1 MSWHRFLP
9 RFASAVWP
17 TPCHDLT
24 GSFWAPILAAL
35 RPGRTVAAG
44 ASYAPC
50 ERCGALVRGAHSCG
64 AVRPADSQR
73 QAAAPESSPPSAA
86 SALDNAGISALAA
99 LVLRAELLS
108 LGVDSPPLPPE
119 VVALARS
126 FAGRALRACRTAEPA
141 PQLSLDLSPVPS
153 PPGEHVN

>member
-35 RPGRTVAAG
+35 RPGRSDAAR

-50 ERCGALVRGAHSCG
+50 ERCGTLVRGAHTCG
-64 AVRPADSQR
+64 AS
-73 QAAAPESSPPSAA
+73 AASPSAA
-86 SALDNAGISALAA
+86 EAGLYALGA
-99 LVLRAELLS
+99 LVMRAELQAN
-108 LGVDSPPLPPE
+108 GIDTPPLPPE
-119 VVALARS
+119 VVALGRS
-126 FAGRALRACRTAEPA
+126 YAGRALRSCRPVTAA
-141 PQLSLDLSPVPS
+141 QLSLELAPASVANDAQI
-153 PPGEHVN
+153 N